1 MLSYRVLSYIGNSC
15 RSPYNE
21 ATVYLPRAILFIPH
35 SVPARSRRRLY
46 DCFDFQA
53 LLLVRRLMFLF
64 SPCIRWERIVT
75 FSNAQIVSEEIRRVQ
90 EIETCVRTRALE
102 RFQFNYIINLWIPRF
117 EFSRLILYWNS
128 LSWLISICRKPGRC
142 VNWKICLWTIFIAFV
157 EQYCWC
163 IFFCYK
169 ICNCSWK

>member
-1 MLSYRVLSYIGNSC
+1 MTLKNLRFLTDARWSIKISTKTWLLIIFYVGTYAKNKKYQVPVSARLVYPNLFNDSHDKSVSQYTCARYLKIHEIVNLDAHVPRVLSYRVLSYIGNSC

-75 FSNAQIVSEEIRRVQ
+75 FSNAQIASEEIRRV
-90 EIETCVRTRALE
+90 
-102 RFQFNYIINLWIPRF
+102 
-117 EFSRLILYWNS
+117 
-128 LSWLISICRKPGRC
+128 
-142 VNWKICLWTIFIAFV
+142 
-157 EQYCWC
+157 
-163 IFFCYK
+163 
-169 ICNCSWK
+169 